1 MIWESTALM
10 AIVDLAI
17 LLVAILALRNL
28 YRHRRRFAH
37 SGALRGLALMAIGL
51 SAIGLFHL
59 ADLFTMFVLPQTS
72 SPAAAM
78 AAMENLH
85 LNYSWPIIL
94 ASVLCLS
101 GGISV
106 TSARLLS
113 LVGDLTQ
120 SRSALAD
127 ELARSE
133 QTQASLRTSE
143 ERFRLMAGHIEEV
156 FWLNDSARRIQ
167 YVSPAY
173 ETIWGRSVDSL
184 RSSEDWL
191 QTIHTDDRAR
201 VEEILKCAVDEG
213 GYDVEY
219 RIVRPD
225 GGIRWVRDRGF
236 AIPDES
242 SATYR
247 MVGIT
252 SDVTV
257 MRQREAKLQQTQKLE
272 SLGVLAGGIAHD
284 FNNLLTGIL
293 GRTSLLQKRL
303 ASDAQ
308 LRDAV
313 DRIESAVLR
322 ATELTSQ
329 MLAYAGKSQAV
340 VEQTDLS
347 RLVGEMVPLL
357 EVAISQSAP
366 LKLELDPQVA
376 VVDGDPAQLRQVVMN
391 LITNASEAI
400 TDADGVITLHTG
412 VVEADSRYLET
423 VHTDA
428 GLREGRYACVEVSD
442 TGAGMTGETK
452 AKVLEPF
459 FTTKFTGRGLGL
471 AAVFG
476 IVRSHGGGIKID
488 SEPSRGSTFT
498 ILLPVAVTPARP
510 DNVTVEGIEEWRGSG
525 TGLVVDDEADIRQ
538 TATDMLESLGFQ
550 VRTASDGRR
559 AVKVLREHPETID
572 FVLLDVTMPGLDG
585 AATLRELRRIR
596 ADVPTILMSGYT
608 QPGTTTRFDGEPLV
622 GFVQKPFRLATLAQ
636 SVKRA
641 LDG

>member
-1 MIWESTALM
+1 
-10 AIVDLAI
+10 
-17 LLVAILALRNL
+17 
-28 YRHRRRFAH
+28 
-37 SGALRGLALMAIGL
+37 
-51 SAIGLFHL
+51 
-59 ADLFTMFVLPQTS
+59 
-72 SPAAAM
+72 
-78 AAMENLH
+78 
-85 LNYSWPIIL
+85 
-94 ASVLCLS
+94 
-101 GGISV
+101 
-106 TSARLLS
+106 
-113 LVGDLTQ
+113 
-120 SRSALAD
+120 
-127 ELARSE
+127 
-133 QTQASLRTSE
+133 
-143 ERFRLMAGHIEEV
+143 
-156 FWLNDSARRIQ
+156 
-167 YVSPAY
+167 
-173 ETIWGRSVDSL
+173 
-184 RSSEDWL
+184 
-191 QTIHTDDRAR
+191 
-201 VEEILKCAVDEG
+201 
-213 GYDVEY
+213 
-219 RIVRPD
+219 
-225 GGIRWVRDRGF
+225 
-236 AIPDES
+236 
-242 SATYR
+242 
-247 MVGIT
+247 
-252 SDVTV
+252 
-257 MRQREAKLQQTQKLE
+257 
-272 SLGVLAGGIAHD
+272 
-284 FNNLLTGIL
+284 
-293 GRTSLLQKRL
+293 
-303 ASDAQ
+303 
-308 LRDAV
+308 
-313 DRIESAVLR
+313 
-322 ATELTSQ
+322 
-329 MLAYAGKSQAV
+329 
-340 VEQTDLS
+340 
-347 RLVGEMVPLL
+347 
-357 EVAISQSAP
+357 
-366 LKLELDPQVA
+366 
-376 VVDGDPAQLRQVVMN
+376 
-391 LITNASEAI
+391 
-400 TDADGVITLHTG
+400 
-412 VVEADSRYLET
+412 RYLET